1 MAAYRICLEK
11 ITICHNNGC
20 YLLSAY
26 YVPDTVLNILLT
38 MPGIILPTGQDLSSI
53 GCPVFSDEE
62 TEAGYGTCPSQTGS

>member
-11 ITICHNNGC
+11 ITIRHNNGC
-20 YLLSAY
+20 YLLSTY

-38 MPGIILPTGQDLSSI
+38 MPGITLPMGQDLSSI
-53 GCPVFSDEE
+53 GHPVFSDEE